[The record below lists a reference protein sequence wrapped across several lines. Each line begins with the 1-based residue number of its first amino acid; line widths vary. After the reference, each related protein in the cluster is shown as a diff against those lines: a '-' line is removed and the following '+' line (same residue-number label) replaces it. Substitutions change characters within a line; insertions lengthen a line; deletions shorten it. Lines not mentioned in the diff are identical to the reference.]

1 MCSELFIQG
10 QKRKT
15 GGYIRNMG
23 MGREIFIMKFNNNNN
38 KIAAQPY
45 YRFLSLAVLDKIIQD
60 KILHDKFL
68 KH

>member
-1 MCSELFIQG
+1 
-10 QKRKT
+10 
-15 GGYIRNMG
+15 MG
-23 MGREIFIMKFNNNNN
+23 MGREIFIIKFNNN
-38 KIAAQPY
+38 KKKAAQPY